1 MFKYGKGTYIMLLS
15 VADRGETIKDERERE
30 REKESERGIMMMV
43 HVMVEIIR
51 GHWPMFNRTMLSL
64 HVSSLSILKMIK
76 DPLISLH
83 ILHNNNH
90 NTFTKSFSVV
100 TYRIIIIFLLLM

>member
-30 REKESERGIMMMV
+30 REKEIGIMMMV

-51 GHWPMFNRTMLSL
+51 GH
-64 HVSSLSILKMIK
+64 
-76 DPLISLH
+76 
-83 ILHNNNH
+83 
-90 NTFTKSFSVV
+90 
-100 TYRIIIIFLLLM
+100 

>member
-1 MFKYGKGTYIMLLS
+1 MLLS
-15 VADRGETIKDERERE
+15 VADRGETIKDERE

-64 HVSSLSILKMIK
+64 QHVSLLSILKMIK

-83 ILHNNNH
+83 VLHNNQN
-90 NTFTKSFSVV
+90 VLYLV
-100 TYRIIIIFLLLM
+100 YV